1 MAAATLEPVVLEPVG
16 SETDADLDS
25 VLRGAAARLGA
36 AGIDSPRLDARVLV
50 AHALGL
56 SPGDLVLRHRR
67 LVAPA
72 ERRLI
77 ARLIERRAR
86 REPVSRIVR
95 RREFW
100 SLPFRVTPA
109 TLDPRPDSETV
120 ISAVLEA
127 LPARDAA
134 MRLLDLGTGTGCL
147 LLALLSELPCASGI
161 GVDVSPAALRV
172 ARANAGALGLKAR
185 ARFRHG
191 VWADGLRGRFD
202 VILSNPP
209 YIPTDGL
216 AALPTEVGFDPVAA
230 LDGGPDGLV
239 CYRALGEALPRLLA
253 PDGIVAL
260 EVGAGLATAVA
271 AIMTRQGL
279 RIAKIVRDLANN
291 ERVVVA
297 RPGARART
305 AA

>member
-72 ERRLI
+72 ARRLI

>member
-1 MAAATLEPVVLEPVG
+1 V
-16 SETDADLDS
+16 SETGADLES

-67 LVAPA
+67 PVAPA

-120 ISAVLEA
+120 VSAVLEA
-127 LPARDAA
+127 LPGRDAA
-134 MRLLDLGTGTGCL
+134 IRLLDLGTGTGCL

-216 AALPTEVGFDPVAA
+216 AVLPAEVGFDPVAA
-230 LDGGPDGLV
+230 LDGGVDGLV
-239 CYRALGEALPRLLA
+239 CYRALGEAVPRLLA

-260 EVGAGLATAVA
+260 EVGAGLAAAVA

-297 RPGARART
+297 RSGARARS

>member
-1 MAAATLEPVVLEPVG
+1 MADAMLETVVLEPIV
-16 SETDADLDS
+16 SATNVDLEF

-36 AGIDSPRLDARVLV
+36 AGIESSRLDARVLV

-56 SPGDLVLRHRR
+56 APGDLVLRHRR
-67 LVAPA
+67 PVAPA

-77 ARLIERRAR
+77 AKLIKRRAG

-100 SLPFRVTPA
+100 SLPFRITPA

-120 ISAVLEA
+120 ISAALEA

-134 MRLLDLGTGTGCL
+134 LRLLDLGTGTGCL
-147 LLALLSELPCASGI
+147 LLALLSELPRASGI
-161 GVDVSPAALRV
+161 GVDLSPAALQV
-172 ARANAGALGLKAR
+172 ARANARALGLKAR

-209 YIPTDGL
+209 YIATDGL
-216 AALPTEVGFDPVAA
+216 ATLPAEVRFDPVAA
-230 LDGGPDGLV
+230 LDGGPDGLA

-253 PDGIVAL
+253 PDGIAAL
-260 EVGAGLATAVA
+260 EVGAGQAALVA

-297 RPGARART
+297 RPGAGART